1 MKTKLFISAVGLL
14 LLASCAKT
22 DLYDAE
28 EVQRVA
34 EQTNAEKM
42 FGCKFS
48 PDQDWCSTVSGEVS
62 VNVDA
67 SVKKVHLMVVTVES
81 YQDPENPEVTT
92 RTAFKTINQAEPQG
106 RTNITLTYD
115 APEAN
120 DGLFV
125 AFITNDNG
133 YFVSKVENGVASMN
147 NARTRGGNKL
157 TTGYVLP
164 DSTLFHVETSS
175 VSYASERGWNP
186 GELLYQLNDYTNL
199 KMTGDPSDYDGE
211 FKKYFGIHLAT
222 QLPNGK
228 FKDNTEFVKNTD
240 EYNNGLYYTSVKGE
254 PIILTPAYK
263 HDQAKRFGNEVFNS
277 DLYYYYYKPEE
288 VTGDFVE
295 FIKSLP
301 KYKVIPFNKVFGEK
315 EDSVVKKH
323 GSYPLPFFKTKDSR
337 TVADA
342 NTVCTFKWPGGYKV
356 GFMIQAKCDWEGEL
370 KQGEIYGDG
379 RLNNDINKWP
389 NFKSSGFD
397 ELEDYPRMFWMT
409 YNGKVFMSW
418 ESGTDRDFNDV
429 IIQVEGGTVIPEE
442 NEPDLEWFTYCFEDT
457 QNGDYDMNDLVI
469 KATRIDETTVE
480 YRIVACGAYDDIYAR
495 NINSGDITDEAE
507 VHELFGVT
515 DHHTF
520 INTDGSNYGYVSC
533 RKKVA
538 KSFTFLGQPILE
550 KPYLY
555 DGTTGKTVL
564 LAGAGESPHGVLI
577 PTDFKYPTEK
587 TIISDAYPIFLRW
600 AVNNDKDADLWYSQ
614 PVLSRVR

>member
-1 MKTKLFISAVGLL
+1 MKTKLIISAAGLL

-22 DLYDAE
+22 DLYDIDEA
-28 EVQRVA
+28 QKAA
-34 EQTNAEKM
+34 EQKNAEKV

-48 PDQDWCSTVSGEVS
+48 PDQEWCSIVSGQVS

-67 SVKKVHLMVVTVES
+67 SVKQVRLMVVTVED

-92 RTAFKTINQAEPQG
+92 RKAFKTINQAEPQG
-106 RTNITLTYD
+106 RNSITLSYD

-120 DGLFV
+120 EGLYV

-133 YFVSKVENGVASMN
+133 YFVSKVKNGAASMN
-147 NARTRGGNKL
+147 NARTRGEKL

-164 DSTLFHVETSS
+164 EPSLFYVASS
-175 VSYASERGWNP
+175 SESYASIRKWNT
-186 GELLYQLNDYTNL
+186 GEYLYQLNDYTQL
-199 KMTGDPSDYDGE
+199 KMTGDPADYDSE
-211 FKKYFGIHLAT
+211 FKEEFGIHLAT

-228 FKDNTEFVKNTD
+228 FKDNTEFVKNTT
-240 EYNNGLYYTSVKGE
+240 EYNNGIYYNSVEGE

-263 HDQAKRFGNEVFNS
+263 HDQATRFGNEVYNS

-301 KYKVIPFNKVFGEK
+301 KYKAIPFSQVFDVN
-315 EDSVVKKH
+315 EDSLVAKH
-323 GSYPLPFFKTKDSR
+323 GSYALPFFETGDSR
-337 TVADA
+337 IVADA
-342 NTVCTFKWPGGYKV
+342 NTKCTFKWHEGYKI
-356 GFMIQAKCDWEGEL
+356 GFMIQANCTREGKL
-370 KQGEIYGDG
+370 KQGELYGDG
-379 RLNNDINKWP
+379 RLNNEINKWP

-397 ELEDYPRMFWMT
+397 ELDDYPRMFWLT

-442 NEPDLEWFTYCFEDT
+442 NEPDLKWFTYCFEDT
-457 QNGDYDMNDLVI
+457 PEGDYDMNDLVI

-495 NINSGDITDEAE
+495 NINSGVITDDAE
-507 VHELFGVT
+507 VHNLFNVT
-515 DHHTF
+515 NHHTF
-520 INTDGSNYGYVSC
+520 INTDGSNHGYVSC
-533 RKKVA
+533 TKTVDKD
-538 KSFTFLGQPILE
+538 FTFLGQPKEE

-555 DGTTGKTVL
+555 DGTTGETVL

-587 TIISDAYPIFLRW
+587 TIITDAYPLFINW
-600 AVNNDKDADLWYSQ
+600 ARDNDKKAVLWYSQ
-614 PVLSRVR
+614 PNLSRVRY